1 MFLDIHTVF
10 YYSFAGPSPEL
21 TKTNKNNDERPKT
34 TKLDGPSDI
43 TLDLPHIHVKPQHVI
58 SNRLSRH
65 LKLKN
70 RVKKTLHETQK
81 LEPSIGQIQLL
92 GKQKTNSSTSKAK
105 IGIPKDKIPEP
116 CRSCGRSDFPER

>member
-1 MFLDIHTVF
+1 MTMHLHKNYFL
-10 YYSFAGPSPEL
+10 AGPSPEL
-21 TKTNKNNDERPKT
+21 TKTNKNDDRPKT

-81 LEPSIGQIQLL
+81 PLEPSIGQIHLL